1 MKANFRFKKAE
12 YVLFMAFLLAGCT
25 ANGSEATT
33 LSTPTPESTLH
44 TNTTDTVVESV
55 SSEPSRTAAITLVD
69 KLLIGES
76 DIGKIY
82 AWENKLFA
90 KNQEGVLTGIGGLD
104 SDKFNAVLS
113 EDGGRI
119 LYNRVEL
126 KETSAQT
133 SCELT
138 LLDLESGQET
148 PLSRN
153 DQVEPCH
160 YFGWLGNHVY
170 VQWNEYPAPF
180 AGDTS
185 FTVFDGRNGEQ
196 LESGRMY
203 QYLEDSQT
211 RIVLLHSNIPFEE
224 RDGLEVNIRIAALT
238 KDGAFHLLWEQPV
251 YEEQFRDIQ
260 LSKTLGAMAIW
271 THHVPTN
278 TARLWMAYV
287 DPEQWSSGEWTESEI
302 KPSSEAGRISFE
314 EEGFV
319 LLSDGRRYQV
329 P

>member
-1 MKANFRFKKAE
+1 M
-12 YVLFMAFLLAGCT
+12 
-25 ANGSEATT
+25 
-33 LSTPTPESTLH
+33 
-44 TNTTDTVVESV
+44 
-55 SSEPSRTAAITLVD
+55 
-69 KLLIGES
+69 
-76 DIGKIY
+76 
-82 AWENKLFA
+82 
-90 KNQEGVLTGIGGLD
+90 
-104 SDKFNAVLS
+104 
-113 EDGGRI
+113 
-119 LYNRVEL
+119 
-126 KETSAQT
+126 
-133 SCELT
+133 
-138 LLDLESGQET
+138 ESGQET
-148 PLSRN
+148 SLSRN

-170 VQWNEYPAPF
+170 VQWNEYPSPF

-203 QYLEDSQT
+203 QYLEDDQT
-211 RIVLLHSNIPFEE
+211 RIVLLHSNISFED

-238 KDGAFHLLWEQPV
+238 KDGALHLLWEQPV

-260 LSKTLGAMAIW
+260 LSITLGAMAIW

-278 TARLWMAYV
+278 TARLWMASV
-287 DPEQWSSGEWTESEI
+287 DLKHWSSGEWTELEI

-319 LLSDGRRYQV
+319 VFSDGQRFQL